1 MVDTIFLFISTVF
14 TISVGQYASENIG
27 YDYTPPKLVSRGLD
41 FHQGKS
47 FDPAAGYHPVGNPLT
62 TALLLSTFL
71 EVPSTQIGVGNHPDQ
86 GPVNPYIALLL
97 SQYGRYLPIHIVGS
111 RGLYYYAAAN
121 NYHNNKPFGSYK
133 VYENAK

>member
-1 MVDTIFLFISTVF
+1 MYFPAKSNF
-14 TISVGQYASENIG
+14 TRV
-27 YDYTPPKLVSRGLD
+27 TLLLD
-41 FHQGKS
+41 FVSGVLVQCH
-47 FDPAAGYHPVGNPLT
+47 AAGYHPVGNPLT